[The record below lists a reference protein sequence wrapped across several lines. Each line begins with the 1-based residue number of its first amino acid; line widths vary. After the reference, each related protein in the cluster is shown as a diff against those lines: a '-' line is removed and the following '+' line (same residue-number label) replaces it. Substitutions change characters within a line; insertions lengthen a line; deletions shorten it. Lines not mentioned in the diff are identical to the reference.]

1 MNRDI
6 MNNENSSGNLVRPRD
21 GRILGGVCAGLA
33 QKLNL
38 DVSLVRL
45 VSALAVIF
53 TGVGPFAYLAAWLV
67 IPEEGKNTTG
77 LDQVVTGAKE
87 RWSNYQA
94 TKTSSSSDQPQR
106 PHQPGAPQDPGETFN
121 PYN

>member
-6 MNNENSSGNLVRPRD
+6 MNNENSSGKLVRPRD
-21 GRILGGVCAGLA
+21 GRIIGGVCVGLA
-33 QKLNL
+33 RKLNL
-38 DVSLVRL
+38 DVSMVRL
-45 VSALAVIF
+45 VTSLAVIF

-67 IPEEGKNTTG
+67 IPEEGKDTTG

-94 TKTSSSSDQPQR
+94 TKASSASSQPQR
-106 PHQPGAPQDPGETFN
+106 PQQPGPPQDQGETFN